1 MRALSPFALGLLI
14 ATAPALAA
22 PPLIAAQQTNVSP
35 AKSSSPQPVFS
46 GSDFCDSCGKPPLYT
61 EGAGAPGGGAA
72 AAQTLDPGEVS
83 ASSCEVS
90 MVVSPQVPGST
101 GPGYARIRDLPYTA
115 AIRAALQTADEWPLL
130 PLLLQHIDLPT
141 PGIGAA
147 RAPNAAGAIDLPAA
161 SEATFLEWSFATTA
175 DAPKQGPVGGRVLA
189 LTVSVDRRGAFLR
202 ADWLATPGAGWSY
215 YTAPNAPPAAAPG
228 VLASRVA
235 KLYDAGRFSAQRLTL
250 LHDGGWVRVGVGEP
264 VREWLSFELPDAQW
278 QPARLRNGLLRGT
291 ALSDGQG
298 LQMQW
303 PTLSR
308 DVLNP
313 STPPPTQSA
322 ASAGR

>member
-1 MRALSPFALGLLI
+1 MRALSPLALGLLI
-14 ATAPALAA
+14 ATAPALA
-22 PPLIAAQQTNVSP
+22 AAQQTNVSP

-46 GSDFCDSCGKPPLYT
+46 GSDFCDSCGTPPLYT

-72 AAQTLDPGEVS
+72 PAQALDPGEVS

-101 GPGYARIRDLPYTA
+101 APGYARIRDLPYTA
-115 AIRAALQTADEWPLL
+115 AIRAALQAADEWPLL
-130 PLLLQHIDLPT
+130 PLLLQRIDLPT

-147 RAPNAAGAIDLPAA
+147 RAPAAAAVIDLPAA
-161 SEATFLEWSFATTA
+161 SEATFLEWSFAA
-175 DAPKQGPVGGRVLA
+175 APDAPKQSPAGARVLV

-202 ADWLATPGAGWSY
+202 ADWLATPGADWSY
-215 YTAPNAPPAAAPG
+215 YTAPNAPPAATPG

-250 LHDGGWVRVGVGEP
+250 LHDGAWVRVGVGEP

-291 ALSDGQG
+291 ALGDGQG

-303 PTLSR
+303 PTLSHS
-308 DVLNP
+308 VLNPAP